1 MPLERVAMV
10 HLSGGRWIR
19 PPGAAPRLLDDHLH
33 DVPQPVFDLL
43 EALALRAS
51 QPLTVIIE
59 RDGRY
64 PDFAVLL
71 EQVERARRALDA
83 RRAA

>member
-1 MPLERVAMV
+1 MV
-10 HLSGGRWIR
+10 HLSGGHWIKA
-19 PPGAAPRLLDDHLH
+19 PGATPRLLDDHVH
-33 DVPQPVFDLL
+33 DVPQAVFDLL
-43 EALALRAS
+43 EALALRAA

-64 PDFAVLL
+64 PHFAVLL
-71 EQVERARRALDA
+71 EQIAQARRALGT